1 MKALSRKFPYTRARR
16 LRSNQTIRNL
26 VAENQV
32 QVSKLIQPLFVSD
45 TNKKNIE
52 ITTMPGQKL
61 FSKLGLFKE
70 IETLQKIG
78 IGTVAL
84 FPNLTSIKKNNFG
97 DEALNPENFLCTLLE
112 QVKERFP
119 DLVLIADV
127 ALDPYTSSGHDGV
140 VINGS
145 VDNDLT
151 LNSLAEMS
159 LNLAKSGADILAP
172 SDMMDGRIGVIRES
186 LEQEGH
192 SETILLSYAAKYASN
207 FYGPFRD
214 AVGSKQ
220 KKGISKST
228 YQMDIRNSEESL
240 KEIELDINEGADIV
254 MVKPAMVNQDIIKLV
269 SDNYDVPVFAYQVS
283 GEYTMLMNSIDKKI
297 FDHNVIEES
306 LMALFRSGSASVL
319 TYFAKWFAQKYDKS
333 N

>member
-1 MKALSRKFPYTRARR
+1 MKALSRKFPYTRSRR

-26 VAENQV
+26 VAENQI

-45 TNKKNIE
+45 TNKKNVE

-97 DEALNPENFLCTLLE
+97 DEALNPENFLCTILE

-159 LNLAKSGADILAP
+159 LNLASSGADILAP

-192 SETILLSYAAKYASN
+192 SDTILLSYAAKYASN

-228 YQMDIRNSEESL
+228 YQMDIRNSKESL

>member
-1 MKALSRKFPYTRARR
+1 MKALSRKFPYTRSRR

-26 VAENQV
+26 VAENQI

-45 TNKKNIE
+45 TNKKNVE

-84 FPNLTSIKKNNFG
+84 FPNLTSIKKNYFG
-97 DEALNPENFLCTLLE
+97 DEALNPENFLCTILE

-192 SETILLSYAAKYASN
+192 CNTILLSYAAKYASN

-228 YQMDIRNSEESL
+228 YQMDIRNSKESL
-240 KEIELDINEGADIV
+240 KEVELDINEGADIV

>member
-1 MKALSRKFPYTRARR
+1 MKALSRKFPYTRSRR

-32 QVSKLIQPLFVSD
+32 QVNKLIQPLFVSD

-97 DEALNPENFLCTLLE
+97 DEALNPENFFCTILE

-228 YQMDIRNSEESL
+228 YQMDIRNSKESL

>member
-1 MKALSRKFPYTRARR
+1 MKALSRKFPYTRSRR

>member
-1 MKALSRKFPYTRARR
+1 MKALSRKFPYTRSRR

-97 DEALNPENFLCTLLE
+97 DEALNPENFLCTILE

-127 ALDPYTSSGHDGV
+127 ALDPYTSGGHDGV

-159 LNLAKSGADILAP
+159 LNLASSGADILAP

-228 YQMDIRNSEESL
+228 YQMDIRNSKESL

>member
-1 MKALSRKFPYTRARR
+1 MKALSRKFPYTRSRR

-26 VAENQV
+26 VAENQI

-45 TNKKNIE
+45 TNKKNVE

-84 FPNLTSIKKNNFG
+84 FPNLKSIKKNNFG
-97 DEALNPENFLCTLLE
+97 DEALNPENFLCTILE

-192 SETILLSYAAKYASN
+192 CDTILLSYAAKYASN

-228 YQMDIRNSEESL
+228 YQMDIRNSKESL

>member
-1 MKALSRKFPYTRARR
+1 MKALSRKFPYTRSRR

-26 VAENQV
+26 VAENQI

-45 TNKKNIE
+45 TNKKNVE

-61 FSKLGLFKE
+61 FSKLGLLKE
-70 IETLQKIG
+70 IEILQKIG

-97 DEALNPENFLCTLLE
+97 DEALNPENFLCTILE

-192 SETILLSYAAKYASN
+192 CDTVLLSYAAKYASN

-228 YQMDIRNSEESL
+228 YQMDIRNSKESL
-240 KEIELDINEGADIV
+240 KEVELDINEGADIV

>member
-1 MKALSRKFPYTRARR
+1 MKALSRKFPYTRSRR

-26 VAENQV
+26 VAENQI

-45 TNKKNIE
+45 TNKKNVE

-61 FSKLGLFKE
+61 FSKSGLFKE

-78 IGTVAL
+78 IGSVAL

-97 DEALNPENFLCTLLE
+97 DEALNPENFLCSILE
-112 QVKERFP
+112 QIKERFP

-192 SETILLSYAAKYASN
+192 CDTILLSYAAKYASN

-228 YQMDIRNSEESL
+228 YQMDIRNSKESL

-319 TYFAKWFAQKYDKS
+319 TYFAKWFAQQYDKS

>member
-1 MKALSRKFPYTRARR
+1 MKALSRKFPYTRSRR

-26 VAENQV
+26 VAENQI

-45 TNKKNIE
+45 TNKKNVE

-97 DEALNPENFLCTLLE
+97 DEALNPENFLCTILE

-127 ALDPYTSSGHDGV
+127 ALDPYTSSGHDGI
-140 VINGS
+140 VINGN

-192 SETILLSYAAKYASN
+192 CDTILLSYAAKYASN

-214 AVGSKQ
+214 AVGSKR

-228 YQMDIRNSEESL
+228 YQMDIRNSKESL
-240 KEIELDINEGADIV
+240 KEIELDLNEGADIV

>member
-1 MKALSRKFPYTRARR
+1 MKALSRKFPYTRSRR

-26 VAENQV
+26 VAENQI

-45 TNKKNIE
+45 TNKKNVE
-52 ITTMPGQKL
+52 ITNMPGQKL

-97 DEALNPENFLCTLLE
+97 DEALNPENFLCTILE

-127 ALDPYTSSGHDGV
+127 ALDPYTSSGHDGI

-192 SETILLSYAAKYASN
+192 CDTILLSYAAKYASN

-228 YQMDIRNSEESL
+228 YQMDIRNSKESL
-240 KEIELDINEGADIV
+240 KEIELDLNEGADIV